1 MAKFLIHIGYIKS
14 GSTYLQAWF
23 DKHPAMLYK
32 YNALGGFNNTEDLSW
47 YAEREEP
54 LHECYVISSE
64 LLSVWPSNS
73 DIVGMRSGIQ
83 GYDVKKYQQKL
94 CDTLHALYP
103 TGKVLIVTRGY
114 TTLFSSMYA
123 QYVFN
128 GGTFNFQ
135 DFFKSMTGSTP
146 DLFDYS
152 RIVGMYRQRFG
163 TTNVIVLPYELLR
176 DNPAAFTA
184 TIEKELGMQQTFSFT
199 KEKINATRDKKVLKA
214 HLAVSNML
222 YSAVQPLPY
231 SLKRIVY
238 GLYMKQNYAG
248 KLKWLFSA
256 VAKVHKKEIDL
267 GDVSGQLRIFE
278 GKAEL
283 LRNEEL
289 YQLYL
294 KEYLL

>member
-1 MAKFLIHIGYIKS
+1 MIDRKQEI
-14 GSTYLQAWF
+14 QQ
-23 DKHPAMLYK
+23 
-32 YNALGGFNNTEDLSW
+32 E
-47 YAEREEP
+47 ERA
-54 LHECYVISSE
+54 I
-64 LLSVWPSNS
+64 
-73 DIVGMRSGIQ
+73 IVGVVTKSQTELQVQEYLDELAFLAETAGAVTIKRFVQKLAHPDSKTFVGKGKLQEI
-83 GYDVKKYQQKL
+83 KKYVEEK
-94 CDTLHALYP
+94 DIS
-103 TGKVLIVTRGY
+103 LIIFDDE
-114 TTLFSSMYA
+114 L
-123 QYVFN
+123 
-128 GGTFNFQ
+128 
-135 DFFKSMTGSTP
+135 TGSQ
-146 DLFDYS
+146 
-152 RIVGMYRQRFG
+152 IM
-163 TTNVIVLPYELLR
+163 N
-176 DNPAAFTA
+176 
-184 TIEKELGMQQTFSFT
+184 IEKELGMQQTFSFT

-214 HLAVSNML
+214 HLAVSNTL

-289 YQLYL
+289 YQPYL